1 MNQILNENNFWN
13 KYKSARDWT
22 KSWTDPF
29 NEFIRIARNETES
42 GTPPEYARVSD
53 GTTASLIRKTPKRV
67 IQQLPTGVVTSDDD
81 NDWLPIVA
89 EFILLNKIIPYANAE
104 YDLIQKFWSMVENGL
119 TIGGQ
124 AVYTP
129 FLRHGDEFTTDA
141 TLVYWG
147 DIFFQPGKKSFYD
160 CDYFFMR
167 SWWQP
172 ETIDRIIEGEKVRRE
187 KAKADGEK
195 YESSWDIKSLEQA
208 KKNITP
214 KDDDGKTRSEEKAG
228 VDASGIEV
236 VMGFQKGIGATFY
249 TACSGNGDGEGVIIR
264 RKKNKDPRGLPPVD
278 YFYADV
284 DCSNPFGR
292 SVIEIVGGMQ
302 NMIDADMRAYKF
314 NRALGLAPP
323 VCVYGNV
330 DTTQAI
336 FEANGVIE
344 MGDDQRNRIEPLRV
358 DTSAIQNYPD
368 IYAMNKTQ
376 LYALF
381 NSGGDTTVSTEVGN
395 PGFGKTPTALK
406 QQKEIMSAEDNYI
419 RKNFESFFE
428 NWAETAVNVY
438 FAEREGIEFLQL
450 DQKTADKLRKLE
462 NEGKLEQGF
471 VSSDN
476 KIKIDYST
484 ATPALKFRVDA
495 STSKLN
501 GQSEQLEALQLLL
514 DMAANPIL
522 TQIVPRSKL
531 AACWNKVVNNSGVED
546 PEDLTVD
553 LDAFEKEEATQVAGE
568 ANEMEN
574 MSMEN
579 EVELPPYGVSDD
591 TKQKMAQE
599 MGEANFEEMQGDML
613 KNEAAAAQPTEAP
626 RKADPAIQKVIS
638 VFRAHG
644 VPDKLIA
651 DAIEAVQKGV
661 PPEKVVSQLERLMSN
676 GR

>member
-1 MNQILNENNFWN
+1 MNQILDEENFWK
-13 KYKSARDWT
+13 KYKAAKQWT
-22 KSWTDPF
+22 EQWTEPF
-29 NEFIRIARNETES
+29 DEFIRIARNETEPN
-42 GTPPEYARVSD
+42 TPPEYARVSD

-67 IQQLPTGVVTSDDD
+67 IQQLPTGIVTSDDD

-89 EFILLNKIIPYANAE
+89 EFILLNKIIPYANSE
-104 YDLIQKFWSMVENGL
+104 YDLIQKFWSMVENGEI
-119 TIGGQ
+119 IGGQ

-129 FLRHGDEFTTDA
+129 FIRHGQEFTTDA

-172 ETIDRIIEGEKVRRE
+172 ETVDRIIEADKKR
-187 KAKADGEK
+187 AKEAKKNGEK
-195 YESSWDIKSLEQA
+195 YESTWDIKALKQSRDKLS
-208 KKNITP
+208 T
-214 KDDDGKTRSEEKAG
+214 KDDQAKTRSEEKAG
-228 VDASGIEV
+228 VNASGIEV
-236 VMGFQKGIGATFY
+236 IIGFQKGVGATFY
-249 TACSGNGDGEGVIIR
+249 TACSGSDGGEGAIIR

-323 VCVYGNV
+323 VCIYGNV

-336 FEANGVIE
+336 FEANGIIE
-344 MGDDQRNRIEPLRV
+344 MGDDPKNRIEPLRV
-358 DTSAIQNYPD
+358 DTSAIANYPD

-376 LYALF
+376 LFSLF
-381 NSGGDTTVSTEVGN
+381 NTGGDTTISSEVGN
-395 PGFGKTPTALK
+395 PGFGKTPTALR

-428 NWAETAVNVY
+428 NWAETAINVY
-438 FAEREGIEFLQL
+438 FAEREGIEVLQL

-462 NEGKLEQGF
+462 SEGRLEEGF
-471 VSSDN
+471 VDEDN
-476 KIKIDYST
+476 KIRIDYSS

-495 STSKLN
+495 STSKMN

-514 DMAANPIL
+514 DMVSTPAL
-522 TQIVPRSKL
+522 SRIVPPSTI
-531 AACWNKVVNNSGVED
+531 AACWNKIVSNSGVED
-546 PEDLTVD
+546 PEDLTLD
-553 LDAFEKEEATQVAGE
+553 LSEYEEAESEEDLADEQGGE
-568 ANEMEN
+568 IPTGQP
-574 MSMEN
+574 
-579 EVELPPYGVSDD
+579 VEETTSIEDSSIGQFPASTG
-591 TKQKMAQE
+591 
-599 MGEANFEEMQGDML
+599 
-613 KNEAAAAQPTEAP
+613 QPQ
-626 RKADPAIQKVIS
+626 ADPAIENAVR
-638 VFRAHG
+638 VLRAQG
-644 VPDKLIA
+644 VPDVTIINMIKT
-651 DAIEAVQKGV
+651 VRSGT
-661 PPEKVVSQLERLMSN
+661 PPEQVIKQLEETTN